1 MGYSYEYYFDSHGT
15 TKSSKGNESNEIWID
30 TGGGI
35 SKGIFDHHDSAGK
48 YVSTV
53 DVLVN
58 ETELLEETIISLNP
72 NEPVRIYMHE
82 NPDVDCLMACYFL
95 IFYLEK
101 GKNEYIEKLV
111 EGAAGRVLT
120 QYVNDI
126 DSGNKKNTEELTL
139 YNLICHLDCDE
150 VKEYWNITDNY
161 ELSNKMVSEALIW
174 IEKVYNILKE
184 NPYFDI
190 YDAELSID
198 ENDFVA
204 QIIYEKSVK
213 TGKYNYERDKR
224 ENRLVIKD
232 IDIWTKSGE
241 VKTVKAAIWKDVPLS
256 PRTAYNYARKEGA
269 VLTFVPHR
277 EYGNNAARVSIN
289 PNIEGAVEKFS
300 LMELVEVYENLEQIC
315 DKKELAKTGSLRR
328 DYSRPRGN
336 DVNSI
341 FHEKPFSLTVDPW
354 YISDKADMVDA
365 PGKGGSLIPIDVMI
379 NVLENITKMVK
390 RTILV
395 EYDLDVSKKY
405 ISNSIS
411 IRENIKE
418 SLFTWVKTEK
428 ARLDK
433 LSKDKYPLIICEVD
447 ASLIAHNYDIL
458 DAYFMTLSDGAY
470 IDADNKTVLRIDYRT
485 HLYVNQS
492 NAVLFIATSDA
503 NRSLTQADGLID
515 WSNENTVKESSLIE
529 IFSKI
534 LYQREKFKEIGRFLG
549 AFKENSNKI
558 KKQNE
563 ELISLLAKA
572 QADECMDLQVELDV
586 FEFIYNALNVQD
598 LKESVKD
605 TMAMVSEYSK
615 ERVYA
620 NLNFLS
626 IITIP
631 FILFSTLFQMG
642 VLRFEPVLDLNAGNM
657 SVPTYVP
664 WAIFLLIVVIITTIF
679 LFARKK
685 K

>member
-1 MGYSYEYYFDSHGT
+1 
-15 TKSSKGNESNEIWID
+15 
-30 TGGGI
+30 
-35 SKGIFDHHDSAGK
+35 
-48 YVSTV
+48 
-53 DVLVN
+53 
-58 ETELLEETIISLNP
+58 
-72 NEPVRIYMHE
+72 
-82 NPDVDCLMACYFL
+82 
-95 IFYLEK
+95 
-101 GKNEYIEKLV
+101 
-111 EGAAGRVLT
+111 
-120 QYVNDI
+120 
-126 DSGNKKNTEELTL
+126 
-139 YNLICHLDCDE
+139 
-150 VKEYWNITDNY
+150 
-161 ELSNKMVSEALIW
+161 
-174 IEKVYNILKE
+174 
-184 NPYFDI
+184 
-190 YDAELSID
+190 
-198 ENDFVA
+198 
-204 QIIYEKSVK
+204 
-213 TGKYNYERDKR
+213 
-224 ENRLVIKD
+224 
-232 IDIWTKSGE
+232 
-241 VKTVKAAIWKDVPLS
+241 
-256 PRTAYNYARKEGA
+256 
-269 VLTFVPHR
+269 
-277 EYGNNAARVSIN
+277 
-289 PNIEGAVEKFS
+289 
-300 LMELVEVYENLEQIC
+300 
-315 DKKELAKTGSLRR
+315 
-328 DYSRPRGN
+328 
-336 DVNSI
+336 
-341 FHEKPFSLTVDPW
+341 
-354 YISDKADMVDA
+354 
-365 PGKGGSLIPIDVMI
+365 
-379 NVLENITKMVK
+379 
-390 RTILV
+390 
-395 EYDLDVSKKY
+395 
-405 ISNSIS
+405 
-411 IRENIKE
+411 
-418 SLFTWVKTEK
+418 
-428 ARLDK
+428 
-433 LSKDKYPLIICEVD
+433 
-447 ASLIAHNYDIL
+447 
-458 DAYFMTLSDGAY
+458 MTLSDGAY

-605 TMAMVSEYSK
+605 TMTMVSEYSK